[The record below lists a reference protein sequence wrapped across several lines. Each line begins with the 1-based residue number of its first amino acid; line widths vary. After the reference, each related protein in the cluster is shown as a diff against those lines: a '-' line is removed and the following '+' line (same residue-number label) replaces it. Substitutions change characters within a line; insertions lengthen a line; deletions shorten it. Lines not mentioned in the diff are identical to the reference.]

1 MGEGVGVG
9 GGSGTGRGRGSGES
23 GVGGRSET
31 PSALAVALD
40 PIATDS
46 ADAVALAAPAPS
58 LAPTPDPRR
67 PTPASAPTPDPRLPT
82 PATASSPTP
91 HTPLPTPFLPTL
103 LAHNADT
110 AYLRRYDTPLT
121 FEAFRERVPVT
132 NYEDLLPWLDRIC
145 EGESDVL
152 FAGRPVAYERTGGST
167 GGMKLIPYSA
177 EGLRDFQRSL
187 FPWLAQV
194 VKTYAI
200 TGRAYFSISPATRP
214 QESIGGIPVGLPD
227 GAYLGDA
234 GAALIAQMTAVPFD
248 VASIT
253 DVDRWR
259 EETLRHLAAAHDLEL
274 ISVWSPTFLLALLDR
289 LDDPR
294 KLWPRLKVVSCWA
307 DATSKPFAE
316 ELAKRVPQAHIQPK
330 GLLSTECVVTVPDEG
345 GLPLL
350 TTHGF
355 FEFERDGRLFLANEL
370 TEGDVYEVIA
380 TTASGL
386 YRYRTSDLVRFDG
399 CAASGRPILAF
410 AGRGG
415 LVSDLVGE
423 KLTEPFVADCLDGVP
438 GFHVLVPDSERN
450 GYILVAEAG
459 VAVSIDDVEQ
469 RLRRNPQYAYA
480 RRLGQLRSLRLI
492 HIANLFERYT
502 DAQIKR
508 GVRLGDVK
516 PAVLRNE
523 RDWLDRLGCE
533 S

>member
-1 MGEGVGVG
+1 MGEGVGG
-9 GGSGTGRGRGSGES
+9 GEWKVDRE
-23 GVGGRSET
+23 
-31 PSALAVALD
+31 
-40 PIATDS
+40 
-46 ADAVALAAPAPS
+46 PAGNVS
-58 LAPTPDPRR
+58 LA
-67 PTPASAPTPDPRLPT
+67 ASAPTPDARRPT
-82 PATASSPTP
+82 HASTP
-91 HTPLPTPFLPTL
+91 WLSTI
-103 LAHNADT
+103 LARNAGT
-110 AYLRRYDTPLT
+110 AYLRRYGSPLT
-121 FEAFRERVPVT
+121 LEALRDNVPVT
-132 NYEDLLPWLDRIC
+132 SYEDLLPWLDRIRD
-145 EGESDVL
+145 GESDVL
-152 FAGRPVAYERTGGST
+152 FAGRPIAFERTGGSS

-214 QESIGGIPVGLPD
+214 LESIGGIPLGLPD

-234 GAALIAQMTAVPFD
+234 GAALLSQMTAVPFD
-248 VASIT
+248 VASIV

-259 EETLRHLAAAHDLEL
+259 DETLRHLAAARDLEL
-274 ISVWSPTFLLALLDR
+274 ISVWSPTFLLALLDH
-289 LDDPR
+289 LDDPQ

-316 ELAKRVPQAHIQPK
+316 ELARRLPQAHIQPK
-330 GLLSTECVVTVPDEG
+330 GLLSTECVVTVPDECDQ
-345 GLPLL
+345 PVL
-350 TTHGF
+350 TQHGF
-355 FEFERDGRLFLANEL
+355 FEFERDGRAFLSHEL
-370 TEGDVYEVIA
+370 TTGDVYEVIA

-399 CAASGRPILAF
+399 LAASGRPTLAF
-410 AGRGG
+410 VGRGG

-423 KLTEPFVADCLDGVP
+423 KLTEPFVADCLEGVP
-438 GFHVLVPDSERN
+438 GFRLLVPEARRT
-450 GYILVAEAG
+450 GYVLIAETN
-459 VAVSIDDVEQ
+459 VSLDDIEQ

-480 RRLGQLRSLRLI
+480 RRLGQLQPLRLI
-492 HIANLFERYT
+492 RVARLFERYT

-523 RDWLDRLGCE
+523 RDWLGRLGCD